1 MTYTEA
7 AELFDRRRAAWLR
20 EDVEAYLA
28 MWAEDMTFESPMHQ
42 PALRGRAAFEQLVRQ
57 SMAIMQ
63 PVAFD
68 VLHLAVRGKTLLA
81 EWKIAAVH
89 RESGQG
95 VEWEGMS
102 VAEIDG
108 GRITRWRE
116 YWNPADLTP
125 RARGD

>member
-1 MTYTEA
+1 MTYEEA
-7 AELFDRRRAAWLR
+7 VELFERRRAAWLR

-28 MWAEDMTFESPMHQ
+28 MWAEDMTFQSPMHQ
-42 PALRGRAAFEQLVRQ
+42 LPLRGREIFAQLVRQ
-57 SMAIMQ
+57 SMAIMR

-68 VLHLAVRGKTLLA
+68 VRHLAVHGKTLLA

-89 RESGQG
+89 RESGQR

-102 VAEIDG
+102 VAKVDH

-116 YWNPADLTP
+116 YWNPADLAP
-125 RARGD
+125 R